1 MPANHTIDTKARL
14 LITTWEGAAHD
25 IELIKELKNYQEDIQ
40 NHPDYIDYNEVLDC
54 SNVTKIKLT
63 SEGIQNIARIAS
75 NADQSGSNRKL
86 AFIVGSSLAFGLAR
100 MYEIYRGLAKKGQK
114 KIRIFKNKKDAFE
127 WVQDK
132 S

>member
-1 MPANHTIDTKARL
+1 MPANHKIDTEARL
-14 LITTWEGAAHD
+14 LITTWEGEARD
-25 IELIKELKNYQEDIQ
+25 IEVIKALTKYQKDIQ
-40 NHPDYIDYNEVLDC
+40 NHSNYIDYNEVLDC
-54 SNVTKIKLT
+54 SNVTNIKLT

-75 NADQSGSNRKL
+75 DADQSGSGRKL
-86 AFIVGSSLAFGLAR
+86 AFIVASNLAFGLAR
-100 MYEIYRGLAKKGQK
+100 MYEIYRGLGKKSQK